1 MAISNTSSE
10 AIEQIVSK
18 FYVEPSGAE
27 GAKMCSNCPGHMT
40 NMEAMPV
47 VSENL

>member
-10 AIEQIVSK
+10 ATGQIISK
-18 FYVEPSGAE
+18 FYVELSGAE
-27 GAKMCSNCPGHMT
+27 GAKMCSNCPRHMT

-47 VSENL
+47 VS